1 MTSHANHQ
9 KAPMR
14 SYPIDSPEAATRLL
28 AMALLADGHCS
39 VTELKALDRLG
50 ASARLGLG
58 PECFK
63 AVIDHFCEDLLIAS
77 HGEWQGSAAI
87 DSATRRDLF
96 AEVQSPTLGA
106 EVRALCEAVML
117 SDGHLAEGEVE
128 LLDELA
134 KVWPRPSNPGPTEP
148 PHERLAA

>member
-1 MTSHANHQ
+1 
-9 KAPMR
+9 MR

-39 VTELKALDRLG
+39 ITELKALDRLG
-50 ASARLGLG
+50 APARLGLG

-63 AVIDHFCEDLLIAS
+63 AVIDHFCEDLLTAN
-77 HGEWQGSAAI
+77 HGEWRGSAGI
-87 DSATRRDLF
+87 DSATRHDLF

-106 EVRALCEAVML
+106 EVRTLCEAVML
-117 SDGHLAEGEVE
+117 CDGHLAEGEVA

-134 KVWPRPSNPGPTEP
+134 KAWPHPTNPSPAKP
-148 PHERLAA
+148 PHERLVA

>member
-1 MTSHANHQ
+1 MASHANNQ

-14 SYPIDSPEAATRLL
+14 NYRIDSPEAATRLL

-50 ASARLGLG
+50 ALARLGLG

-87 DSATRRDLF
+87 DSATRGDLF

-117 SDGHLAEGEVE
+117 SDGHLAEGEVA

-134 KVWPRPSNPGPTEP
+134 KAWPLPCNPSPTKP

>member
-1 MTSHANHQ
+1 
-9 KAPMR
+9 
-14 SYPIDSPEAATRLL
+14 
-28 AMALLADGHCS
+28 
-39 VTELKALDRLG
+39 
-50 ASARLGLG
+50 
-58 PECFK
+58 
-63 AVIDHFCEDLLIAS
+63 VIDHLCEDLLIAS

-134 KVWPRPSNPGPTEP
+134 KVWPRPSNPGPTAP